1 AGNKKPAPGAGYA
14 EVDDEAVSKDRH
26 HPPLRE
32 IDELIGDDQIEWPDV
47 VLHAANGGDRDD
59 PLHAERFQAPDVRA
73 EVQLGRRQA
82 MPATVPRQEDDRA
95 AVEGA
100 GAELVRRIAEWRADA
115 APANVGQAFELVE
128 TAATDD
134 ADRALFHRCS
144 AGREPT
150 ISPPIPSSASFSCR
164 RTTRRISASG
174 PSKMTST

>member
-14 EVDDEAVSKDRH
+14 EVDDEAVQEERR

-100 GAELVRRIAEWRADA
+100 GAEIVRRIAEWRAGA
-115 APANVGQAFELVE
+115 APPERGEGL
-128 TAATDD
+128 
-134 ADRALFHRCS
+134 ALGES
-144 AGREPT
+144 PAPT
-150 ISPPIPSSASFSCR
+150 
-164 RTTRRISASG
+164 
-174 PSKMTST
+174 